1 MEDFIQG
8 TPQTGWYDLLDSSK
22 HIPRHPASKLIPCL
36 SAYRMRTGPE
46 AFAFFVVGKVFAM
59 LYSEAAGE
67 TAQVDPNDDAYTVV
81 RFNGIVHTNIRRFV
95 VLEVR
100 EGFVKAW

>member
-1 MEDFIQG
+1 
-8 TPQTGWYDLLDSSK
+8 
-22 HIPRHPASKLIPCL
+22 
-36 SAYRMRTGPE
+36 MRTGTE
-46 AFAFFVVGKVFAM
+46 AFEFFVVGKVFAM

-67 TAQVDPNDDAYTVV
+67 TAQANPNDDAYTVV
-81 RFNGIVHTNIRRFV
+81 RFHGRVYTNIRRFV